1 MVHII
6 VCNLRGERQQILS
19 EETSFSVEKLKEHL
33 GVLGQGCF
41 LSSILRDKVILD
53 DATDLAGF
61 TQPVELNLIQHPS
74 QWSPMLLSAA
84 HRQDI
89 SEVDSAL
96 RSFADP
102 NSQDDNGWT
111 ALCFAALH
119 GNMNMVKLLRK
130 AGADCELGPDENAA
144 LHFAVRGGYLQV
156 VDYLVAQRCD
166 VNGPDSYGVSPLQA
180 AAEEGDNE
188 LVSALCDLCADLD
201 AADDEEVTPLLA
213 ACCKGEVAVVKT
225 LLDRRAEV
233 SKVTRTGASAQN
245 LLLGFLESRQTS
257 AEKISQARDLLRDL
271 TGLISASRECADH
284 DHGSTNEE
292 A

>member
-96 RSFADP
+96 RNFADP

-119 GNMNMVKLLRK
+119 GNMNMESRPVFDVQLPR
-130 AGADCELGPDENAA
+130 ELSTR
-144 LHFAVRGGYLQV
+144 AVQSAVHVWSMLNQGE
-156 VDYLVAQRCD
+156 
-166 VNGPDSYGVSPLQA
+166 A
-180 AAEEGDNE
+180 AAQGR
-188 LVSALCDLCADLD
+188 C
-201 AADDEEVTPLLA
+201 
-213 ACCKGEVAVVKT
+213 
-225 LLDRRAEV
+225 
-233 SKVTRTGASAQN
+233 
-245 LLLGFLESRQTS
+245 
-257 AEKISQARDLLRDL
+257 
-271 TGLISASRECADH
+271 
-284 DHGSTNEE
+284 
-292 A
+292 